1 MGIESR
7 KIQVNENPQLFCPN
21 QLMFMFNVSC
31 FFSMHDNQFHG
42 YRRWLNSEISESH
55 ESTGLFSLIA
65 GRPQRY
71 TMLVNRFRFQL
82 YKIHVIQIHCIPFSD
97 ISIHTCSQFLGL
109 LNIFIYIYLQV
120 YKKLYV
126 CWRPLDST
134 TSRFLA
140 YRSPLL
146 LAKNPQIFPIYMKWV
161 NPNSPWKS
169 ERQHFPD
176 HVLFV

>member
-109 LNIFIYIYLQV
+109 LNIFIYIYIYRYTKSSMFVGDHWILPLQGFW
-120 YKKLYV
+120 LIAAPF
-126 CWRPLDST
+126 CWPKIPRFFRST
-134 TSRFLA
+134 
-140 YRSPLL
+140 
-146 LAKNPQIFPIYMKWV
+146 
-161 NPNSPWKS
+161 
-169 ERQHFPD
+169 
-176 HVLFV
+176 